1 MSRFDPSALLAEL
14 HAGRTSRNRDFHR
27 FAGVA
32 AARVLHAYRRLRSL
46 TRELRR
52 EGVEARLRAPTG
64 SGEARVEVLIPAVRY
79 RRVVLL
85 APWELEFLLVEL
97 GSEGRVFRE
106 TGP

>member
-1 MSRFDPSALLAEL
+1 M
-14 HAGRTSRNRDFHR
+14 
-27 FAGVA
+27 
-32 AARVLHAYRRLRSL
+32 LHAYRRLRSL
-46 TRELRR
+46 ARELRR
-52 EGVEARLRAPTG
+52 EGAEARLRASVG

-97 GSEGRVFRE
+97 GGEGRVLQE